1 MAEALERWPVSY
13 VSNLLPRVF
22 MIIEEIDRRFI
33 LELRAKGYDDE
44 FIHKVRIIK
53 DGMIHMTN
61 LGIHAGFSVNGV
73 AKLHTEICCRDTFK
87 EFYKIYP
94 EKFNNKTNGITH
106 RRWFL
111 NANPELANLVTSCI
125 GESWITNP
133 SDLEKLMD
141 YVDDEKVQEK
151 FLEIKHTNKLALA
164 KYIRTHNGIEVDTN
178 SIFDVQIKRL
188 HAYKRQLMNIF
199 RIITLYFRMKEN
211 PEFRITPHTYVFGA
225 KAAPSYYLAKK
236 IIQLI
241 NCVAD
246 KVNNDPEISK
256 YMKVV
261 FIENYGVS
269 SAEVIIPAADVSEQ
283 ISLAGKEAS
292 GTSNMKFMI
301 NGALTLGTLDG
312 ANVEIDQL
320 VGEEND
326 VIFGLKTP
334 EVEALKRQGTYS
346 PWDLYHS
353 KPEVKKIMDSLVNG
367 TWHPNH
373 DELRVIFDEIMYRN
387 DEYLS
392 LLDLDSYIAASLKM
406 DEKYGDRKA
415 WAKSCLVNIAK
426 AGYFS
431 SDRTIEQYV
440 QDIWHL
446 NKIKLK

>member
-1 MAEALERWPVSY
+1 ME
-13 VSNLLPRVF
+13 
-22 MIIEEIDRRFI
+22 
-33 LELRAKGYDDE
+33 
-44 FIHKVRIIK
+44 H
-53 DGMIHMTN
+53 
-61 LGIHAGFSVNGV
+61 
-73 AKLHTEICCRDTFK
+73 
-87 EFYKIYP
+87 
-94 EKFNNKTNGITH
+94 
-106 RRWFL
+106 
-111 NANPELANLVTSCI
+111 
-125 GESWITNP
+125 
-133 SDLEKLMD
+133 
-141 YVDDEKVQEK
+141 VDDPKVQEK
-151 FLEIKHTNKLALA
+151 FLEIKHSNKLALA
-164 KYIRTHNGIEVDTN
+164 EYIRTHNGIEIDTN

-188 HAYKRQLMNIF
+188 HAYKRQLMNVF

-241 NCVAD
+241 NCVAN

-256 YMKVV
+256 YMKIV

-334 EVEALKRQGTYS
+334 EVESLKRAGTYS

-353 KPEVKKIMDSLVNG
+353 KP
-367 TWHPNH
+367 
-373 DELRVIFDEIMYRN
+373 
-387 DEYLS
+387 
-392 LLDLDSYIAASLKM
+392 
-406 DEKYGDRKA
+406 
-415 WAKSCLVNIAK
+415 
-426 AGYFS
+426 
-431 SDRTIEQYV
+431 
-440 QDIWHL
+440 
-446 NKIKLK
+446 